1 MFLIVIWYLVGWWFQ
16 ILMLLMVI
24 VDVIDVCIVR
34 QQLVRIRKI
43 RFGWIK
49 AIHRWWS
56 FSWAI
61 NIGRLKTMWFF
72 RIRKVFNGSNIG
84 VSTVAGYWMTVWDE
98 TGRGQLWSGS
108 REDTCSQNKDL
119 NNWVGKHQPKSYL
132 IFVYLFFLDV
142 ASLSQ
147 SLLFCPKCLFLLQAF
162 FSRCPWSYFGGLMGN
177 LDLPVET
184 MGVSNFRPPW
194 GLP

>member
-1 MFLIVIWYLVGWWFQ
+1 MDWSGCRAYVIAHLQPGWEVKDLILLVNHILMFLIVIWYLVGWWFQ

-119 NNWVGKHQPKSYL
+119 NNFVGKHQPKSYL
-132 IFVYLFFLDV
+132 IFVYLFF
-142 ASLSQ
+142 
-147 SLLFCPKCLFLLQAF
+147 
-162 FSRCPWSYFGGLMGN
+162 
-177 LDLPVET
+177 
-184 MGVSNFRPPW
+184 
-194 GLP
+194 